1 MATFLA
7 SLDSLHSLLLVL
19 GGRIEFILSPS
30 ATAAHGLPPPFEAE
44 RQYIMKACLYTLQLG
59 WSSLSL
65 PVYLDLKRRIEVL
78 KVGSPDTAAERRRGQ
93 ERFELLLNQV
103 YPTTLRGARIVA
115 RCVNEAPSL
124 AFLTHLQQER
134 LEIWVPILMEARVV
148 ENGGEGITRKEK
160 ITELGW
166 CVFALTFHRLASR
179 PPY

>member
-1 MATFLA
+1 
-7 SLDSLHSLLLVL
+7 
-19 GGRIEFILSPS
+19 
-30 ATAAHGLPPPFEAE
+30 
-44 RQYIMKACLYTLQLG
+44 
-59 WSSLSL
+59 
-65 PVYLDLKRRIEVL
+65 VL

-166 CVFALTFHRLASR
+166 CVFALPFTFSRLALRSS
-179 PPY
+179 Y